1 MTNPERY
8 ATVKEFDKAAATV
21 EDIHRELKVI
31 RDEIARLSEQVST
44 LLGSGGNDAIREVK
58 AQIDRFRDRLDD
70 VLADASAK
78 GLDAIG
84 GLRDSADTLLDSM
97 EDAVRRRPVSALG
110 IALGVGFLFGVTWRR

>member
-8 ATVKEFDKAAATV
+8 ATVKEFDKSSATV
-21 EDIHRELKVI
+21 EDIQRELKII
-31 RDEIARLSEQVST
+31 RDDIARLAEQISA

-58 AQIDRFRDRLDD
+58 AQIDRFRDKLDD
-70 VLADASAK
+70 VLADAGTT

-84 GLRDSADTLLDSM
+84 GLRESTDTLLDSL
-97 EDAVRRRPVSALG
+97 EDAVRKRPVSTLG

>member
-8 ATVKEFDKAAATV
+8 ASVKEFDKTAATV

-31 RDEIARLSEQVST
+31 RDDIPRLADQIST
-44 LLGSGGNDAIREVK
+44 LLSSGGNDAIREVK
-58 AQIDRFRDRLDD
+58 AQIDRFRDKLDG

-84 GLRDSADTLLDSM
+84 GMRDSADTLLDSM
-97 EDAVRRRPVSALG
+97 EDAVRKRPISTLG

>member
-8 ATVKEFDKAAATV
+8 ANVKDFDKAAATV
-21 EDIHRELKVI
+21 DDIHRELKVI
-31 RDEIARLSEQVST
+31 RDDIARLADQISA
-44 LLGSGGNDAIREVK
+44 LLSSGGNDAIREVK

-70 VLADASAK
+70 VLSDASAK

-97 EDAVRRRPVSALG
+97 EDAVRKRPISTLG
-110 IALGVGFLFGVTWRR
+110 VALGVGFLFGVTWRR